1 MGSRETATRADGW
14 PGAASLRR
22 RFEKVNPRHL
32 AAALAVLT
40 AAAPF
45 VARILINARATMG
58 INPASRMDL
67 LTAGAIIGP
76 AVAAGL
82 LAGTTD
88 IDSERIGLAF
98 VAAFGLIAI
107 LSPAAAVPAAVA
119 VVGGGTLAAVAR
131 WRAVSAR
138 RLNWRLAPVVAIL
151 AGIGLTLGSAIGLA
165 PAVVRPVG
173 AHLSLLGA
181 AATPALVGHGNRD
194 WALGGAVAG
203 ALVAVGLFAP
213 FLTGAVALV
222 GGGIVAVSLPVMAA
236 GLCGLVTTASAGIR
250 LRRPAAILGATLL
263 VVAGVP
269 ATLPRALAA
278 VLGVIVLVDL
288 REGRET

>member
-1 MGSRETATRADGW
+1 
-14 PGAASLRR
+14 
-22 RFEKVNPRHL
+22 
-32 AAALAVLT
+32 
-40 AAAPF
+40 
-45 VARILINARATMG
+45 MG